1 MKAWS
6 LSRRNDIMNATLWT
20 LQEILIYQV
29 IAQVGNIFKIPKA
42 LKDTRMKLKLELK
55 ESFAQMK
62 KSLPQGCPKAM
73 DKVINQD
80 SGWKKEQC

>member
-1 MKAWS
+1 
-6 LSRRNDIMNATLWT
+6 
-20 LQEILIYQV
+20 
-29 IAQVGNIFKIPKA
+29 
-42 LKDTRMKLKLELK
+42 MKLKLELK

-73 DKVINQD
+73 DKVVNQD

>member
-1 MKAWS
+1 MS
-6 LSRRNDIMNATLWT
+6 
-20 LQEILIYQV
+20 QV
-29 IAQVGNIFKIPKA
+29 EKIFKIPKA
-42 LKDTRMKLKLELK
+42 LKDARTKLKWKLK

>member
-73 DKVINQD
+73 DKVVNQD